1 MDAHAPVIAYSRD
14 AHRHLA
20 ITNRCTL
27 RCTFC
32 PKFKGSWRVDGRDLR
47 LPHEPSVDEIV
58 AAVGEPSRYE
68 EIVFGG
74 LGEPTL
80 RLYDMKAA
88 ALRLHGRG
96 PRMRVQTDGLA
107 SLVYGRDVTPDLEG
121 GIDALSVA
129 LNAQDEPTYNRYCRP
144 MLPGAFSAMLDFV
157 ARAREFVPDIT
168 LTAIPDLDGVDPAAC
183 ARIARGLG
191 VKFSPRHDGAGCR
204 G

>member
-1 MDAHAPVIAYSRD
+1 MDAHVPVIAYSQE
-14 AHRHLA
+14 AHRQLN

-32 PKFKGSWRVDGRDLR
+32 PKFKGSWTVDGHDLR
-47 LPHEPSVDEIV
+47 LPREPSVDEIV
-58 AAVGEPSRYE
+58 AAVGEPARYQ
-68 EIVFGG
+68 EIVFCG

-80 RLYDMKAA
+80 RLYDMMAA

-96 PRMRVQTDGLA
+96 PRIRLQTDGLA

-144 MLPGAFSAMLDFV
+144 MLPGAFGAMLDFA

-168 LTAIPDLDGVDPAAC
+168 LTAIPGLDGVDVAAC
-183 ARIARGLG
+183 ERIARDLR
-191 VKFSPRHDGAGCR
+191 VNFSPRHDGAGCR

>member
-1 MDAHAPVIAYSRD
+1 MAAHPAILGYTRSTR
-14 AHRHLA
+14 RYLN

-32 PKFKGSWRVDGRDLR
+32 PKFQGSWTVDGHDLR
-47 LPHEPSVDEIV
+47 LPSEPSVDEI
-58 AAVGEPSRYE
+58 AAAAGELGSCD

-96 PRMRVQTDGLA
+96 PRIRVQTDGLA
-107 SLVYGRDVTPDLEG
+107 NLVYGRDVTPDLEG

-183 ARIARGLG
+183 ERVARGLG